1 MPRFPETVKT
11 TLLRI
16 VSDMARNKKAFV
28 RNPETDFTRYRM
40 LDFENTVNFILCMG
54 GQPINHEL
62 LDFFRYVAPLT
73 PNASA
78 FVQQMA
84 KLRTEAFYYL
94 FQKSNLSYPSQ
105 ATDSGYRSIAVDGSD
120 ICSRRYLD
128 AVIPPCHAKNEY
140 RAFCDMVDRYP
151 DERTASTIFIADRG
165 FPTFNV
171 FAHVMEKGSFFLI
184 RSNDAGTNGLA
195 DKLPLPKEGA
205 FDITFRIRLVRKLYI
220 PARCGKAYQQ
230 IYSSGQE

>member
-40 LDFENTVNFILCMG
+40 LDFENTVNFVLCMG

-62 LDFFRYVAPLT
+62 LDFFQYVAPLT
-73 PNASA
+73 PSASA

-105 ATDSGYRSIAVDGSD
+105 ATDSGYRIIAVDGSDICFAAAPKESDYYDNGGSRRGICSLYVTALYD

-195 DKLPLPKEGA
+195 SSS
-205 FDITFRIRLVRKLYI
+205 RHSRL
-220 PARCGKAYQQ
+220 
-230 IYSSGQE
+230 